1 MSKAMPKVCVGIT
14 TFNQAGYIRQALDG
28 ALGQK
33 TDFPVEIVV
42 HDDCSTD
49 GTREIVEEYLAAHPD
64 RVRAILQDENQL
76 SQGRCILTILLAQMR
91 GEYFAMLD
99 GDDFWQDHRKLQ
111 VQADFLDAQPDCAL
125 CQTQTLYF
133 NETDRRVERRHPY
146 PERRRNRLTCDDL
159 AAGNFVQMSAVM
171 FRGAAMPEIPLAFG
185 ALPFG
190 DYAYFAMLAQCGWIG
205 YIDEPMAT
213 YRIHSSN
220 FWVTRPRRARREAT
234 REVIEF
240 LAAHLRPELREP
252 WIAAARSPLWR
263 SRSSAVIR
271 GRAMWH
277 DVANRVRLTLGM
289 APR

>member
-1 MSKAMPKVCVGIT
+1 MPKVCVGIV

-64 RVRAILQDENQL
+64 RVRAILQDENQF
-76 SQGRCILTILLAQMR
+76 SQGRRILTILLAHMR

-99 GDDFWQDHRKLQ
+99 GDDFWQDRRKLQ
-111 VQADFLDAQPDCAL
+111 VQADFLDAHPDCAL

-133 NETDRRVERRHPY
+133 NESTRRVERRHPY
-146 PERRRNRLTCDDL
+146 PERRRNHLTCDDL
-159 AAGNFVQMSAVM
+159 AAGNFVQTSAVM
-171 FRGAAMPEIPLAFG
+171 FRATAVPEFPPAFG
-185 ALPFG
+185 ALKYG
-190 DYAYFAMLAQCGWIG
+190 DYPFFALLAQSGWIG

-213 YRIHSSN
+213 YRIHSN
-220 FWVTRPRRARREAT
+220 NLWFTRPRRARSAAT
-234 REVIEF
+234 HEVLQF
-240 LAAHLRPELREP
+240 LAAHLEPDLRRP
-252 WIAAARSPLWR
+252 WIAAANAPLWR
-263 SRSSAVIR
+263 SRSAAAV
-271 GRAMWH
+271 RAAGMWH
-277 DVANRVRLTLGM
+277 DLANRVRLTLGM